1 MFSGWLTLR
10 FMRPLCSDRSFEKRN
25 HSNRSP
31 KTSDLLIGRNMSGLV
46 DSGLNSSRTCCFHRI
61 SACLCSI
68 HSGRPNHRAASGP
81 PAQPPGVTQAG
92 LGRCFWSQYLD
103 SQHIYN
109 RTLIAEFHALSFT
122 FPTVLILFSSARFCL
137 SSLITDIF
145 RNHPVHFS
153 PPRSHD
159 FLLPAS
165 LEWAFYCLRL
175 LTCLFSPSPKGAG
188 VLSSAGWIA
197 SCFSPSPALHISF
210 IWGSG
215 TLHRLQK
222 DLRFWPSNVYS

>member
-1 MFSGWLTLR
+1 
-10 FMRPLCSDRSFEKRN
+10 
-25 HSNRSP
+25 
-31 KTSDLLIGRNMSGLV
+31 MSGLV

-61 SACLCSI
+61 STCLCSI
-68 HSGRPNHRAASGP
+68 HSGRPNHRSASGP

-92 LGRCFWSQYLD
+92 LGRCFCSQYLD

-175 LTCLFSPSPKGAG
+175 LTCLFSPSPEGRGRAQLRWVDRILFFTFPCSSYIIYLGLWHTSLPTKRPA
-188 VLSSAGWIA
+188 VLALERVFIA
-197 SCFSPSPALHISF
+197 FLKS
-210 IWGSG
+210 
-215 TLHRLQK
+215 
-222 DLRFWPSNVYS
+222 